1 MRSAPPVTHAPCR
14 HSGSASLATTL
25 STNGKHPMTLHPV
38 NDLFSH
44 PETHD
49 PVAASSSPGPEQPS
63 WTNLF
68 QEPVPAPRASA
79 ER

>member
-1 MRSAPPVTHAPCR
+1 MTTARDAKK
-14 HSGSASLATTL
+14 ATTTRNDPFAL
-25 STNGKHPMTLHPV
+25 PQNGKHPVTLQPANH
-38 NDLFSH
+38 LFSH

-49 PVAASSSPGPEQPS
+49 AFETSGSPDPEQPS

-68 QEPVPAPRASA
+68 QEPVPTQRASA

>member
-1 MRSAPPVTHAPCR
+1 MSADTRDRRDEPTLR
-14 HSGSASLATTL
+14 TSLEDLAQATAAGAERA
-25 STNGKHPMTLHPV
+25 NPA
-38 NDLFSH
+38 NQLFSH

-49 PVAASSSPGPEQPS
+49 PVATSSSSEPEQPS

-68 QEPVPAPRASA
+68 QEPVPTQRASS

>member
-1 MRSAPPVTHAPCR
+1 
-14 HSGSASLATTL
+14 
-25 STNGKHPMTLHPV
+25 MTLHPV

>member
-1 MRSAPPVTHAPCR
+1 
-14 HSGSASLATTL
+14 
-25 STNGKHPMTLHPV
+25 MTLHPA
-38 NDLFSH
+38 NHLFSH

-49 PVAASSSPGPEQPS
+49 PVATSSSPDPEQPS

-68 QEPVPAPRASA
+68 QEPVPTQRASS

>member
-1 MRSAPPVTHAPCR
+1 MQDGSVSRLLPSNRKHPVTLP
-14 HSGSASLATTL
+14 SA
-25 STNGKHPMTLHPV
+25 

-44 PETHD
+44 PETHTTKATAGAPD
-49 PVAASSSPGPEQPS
+49 QDQPS

-68 QEPVPAPRASA
+68 QEPVPAQRPRP